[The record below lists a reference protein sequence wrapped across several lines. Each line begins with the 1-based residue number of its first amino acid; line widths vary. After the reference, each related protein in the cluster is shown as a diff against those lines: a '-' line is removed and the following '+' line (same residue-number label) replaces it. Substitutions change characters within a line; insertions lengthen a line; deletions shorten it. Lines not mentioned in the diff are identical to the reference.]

1 MSLEAMETEQRCE
14 ELWKASEI
22 ALAEKRRQQLA
33 LDWIAHH
40 ERLQITF
47 YGLAAH
53 HEAKQGPL
61 SREVD
66 PTNGEGE
73 DYG

>member
-1 MSLEAMETEQRCE
+1 METEQRCVE
-14 ELWKASEI
+14 ELWKASET

-40 ERLQITF
+40 ERLQSTF
-47 YGLAAH
+47 YDLAAH
-53 HEAKQGPL
+53 HEAKQARYRAMLTP
-61 SREVD
+61 
-66 PTNGEGE
+66 PTEGE

>member
-33 LDWIAHH
+33 LDWI
-40 ERLQITF
+40 LV
-47 YGLAAH
+47 
-53 HEAKQGPL
+53 EAL
-61 SREVD
+61 SNKR
-66 PTNGEGE
+66 PALTARGSLSH
-73 DYG
+73 

>member
-1 MSLEAMETEQRCE
+1 MSLEAMETEQRCVE

-40 ERLQITF
+40 DGYR
-47 YGLAAH
+47 
-53 HEAKQGPL
+53 
-61 SREVD
+61 SRSTVSP
-66 PTNGEGE
+66 PTTRRSRPAIAQC
-73 DYG
+73 